1 MDPNQLIRNCNQ
13 KSLEE
18 LSPFFGKWVAWS
30 EDGRDILASAP
41 DLEKLF
47 LEIDRKG
54 LTDYVLDHIPLPEE
68 DFLGGGSI

>member
-1 MDPNQLIRNCNQ
+1 MDPNQLIQNCNQ

-18 LSPFFGKWVAWS
+18 LSPYFGQWVAWS
-30 EDGRDILASAP
+30 EDGREILANAL

-54 LTDYVLDHIPLPEE
+54 LKEYVLDQIPLPEE
-68 DFLGGGSI
+68 DFLGGGTI

>member
-1 MDPNQLIRNCNQ
+1 MDPSQLIRNCNQ

-18 LSPFFGKWVAWS
+18 LSPFFDQWVAWS
-30 EDGRDILASAP
+30 EDGQVILASAG
-41 DLEKLF
+41 DLETLF

-54 LTDYVLDHIPLPEE
+54 LKGYVVDHIPLPEV